1 MKSIFRR
8 KKYEAVYQIGV
19 LETVYVTT
27 DYVSSILGKM
37 KNNNVMSYKNKNELS
52 DMVIGEYDI
61 DLPLLEVGDEFFLQD
76 IQELVKIKSRT
87 RSSDGSVVY
96 YVEDEIIETENSK
109 TSQEE
114 CDKKVAS
121 WWQNERKYLDLKN
134 EFDEYKEKY
143 KYKRRFFNFRHS

>member
-8 KKYEAVYQIGV
+8 KKYEAVYQIGI

-87 RSSDGSVVY
+87 RSSDGSVIY

-114 CDKKVAS
+114 CDEKVAS
-121 WWQNERKYLDLKN
+121 WWQNERKYWDLKN

-143 KYKRRFFNFRHS
+143 KYKHRFFNFRHS

>member
-8 KKYEAVYQIGV
+8 KQYEAVYQIGV
-19 LETVYVTT
+19 LETVY
-27 DYVSSILGKM
+27 SNSFILGETS
-37 KNNNVMSYKNKNELS
+37 NNNVMSYKNKNELS
-52 DMVIGEYDI
+52 DTVIGEYDI

-96 YVEDEIIETENSK
+96 YVEDKIIETENSK
-109 TSQEE
+109 ISKEE

-143 KYKRRFFNFRHS
+143 KFKHRFFNFSC

>member
-27 DYVSSILGKM
+27 NYVSSILGKM

-109 TSQEE
+109 TSKEE
-114 CDKKVAS
+114 CDEKVAS
-121 WWQNERKYLDLKN
+121 WWQNERKYWDLKN

-143 KYKRRFFNFRHS
+143 KYKHRFFNFRHS

>member
-8 KKYEAVYQIGV
+8 KQYEAVYQIGV
-19 LETVYVTT
+19 LETVYPN
-27 DYVSSILGKM
+27 SFILGETS
-37 KNNNVMSYKNKNELS
+37 NNNVMSYKNKNELS
-52 DMVIGEYDI
+52 DTAIGEYDI

-109 TSQEE
+109 ISKEE

-143 KYKRRFFNFRHS
+143 KFKHRFFNFSC

>member
-8 KKYEAVYQIGV
+8 KKYEAVYQIGI

-114 CDKKVAS
+114 CDIKVAS

-143 KYKRRFFNFRHS
+143 KYKRRFFNFSHS

>member
-8 KKYEAVYQIGV
+8 KKYEAVYQIGI

-114 CDKKVAS
+114 CDIKVAS

-143 KYKRRFFNFRHS
+143 KYKHRFFNFGHS

>member
-37 KNNNVMSYKNKNELS
+37 KNNNVMSYKNKKELS

-109 TSQEE
+109 TSKEE
-114 CDKKVAS
+114 CDEKVAS
-121 WWQNERKYLDLKN
+121 WWQNERKYWDLKN

-143 KYKRRFFNFRHS
+143 KYKHRFFNFSHS

>member
-8 KKYEAVYQIGV
+8 KKYEAVYQIGI

-61 DLPLLEVGDEFFLQD
+61 DLPLLEIGDEFFLQD

-109 TSQEE
+109 TSEEE

-121 WWQNERKYLDLKN
+121 WGQNERKYWDLKN

-143 KYKRRFFNFRHS
+143 KYKHRFFNFRHS

>member
-8 KKYEAVYQIGV
+8 KKYEAVYQIGI

-109 TSQEE
+109 TSQEG

-143 KYKRRFFNFRHS
+143 KYKRRFFNFGHS